1 MLVKVNGIYDDNKT
15 INVTKLDIDDYG
27 SVVPLG
33 ELVLQLPSN
42 SDSTID
48 TLRNSQYAVISIQ
61 GNLEAN
67 SSVIISADSM
77 TLDELNNEKQKT
89 IEAAADKKEEG

>member
-1 MLVKVNGIYDDNKT
+1 MLVKVNRIYNDNKT

-27 SVVPLG
+27 SVIPLE
-33 ELVLQLPSN
+33 ELLLQLRSN

-48 TLRNSQYAVISIQ
+48 ILRNSQYVVISIQ

-67 SSVIISADSM
+67 SSIIISADSM
-77 TLDELNNEKQKT
+77 TLDELNKEKQKT
-89 IEAAADKKEEG
+89 IEAAIDKKEEG

>member
-27 SVVPLG
+27 SMVPLE

-48 TLRNSQYAVISIQ
+48 TLRNSLYLFKEIWRQI
-61 GNLEAN
+61 
-67 SSVIISADSM
+67 
-77 TLDELNNEKQKT
+77 
-89 IEAAADKKEEG
+89 AAL

>member
-1 MLVKVNGIYDDNKT
+1 MVLLEG
-15 INVTKLDIDDYG
+15 
-27 SVVPLG
+27 
-33 ELVLQLPSN
+33 LVLQLLSN
-42 SDSTID
+42 CDSTID
-48 TLRNSQYAVISIQ
+48 ILRNLQYAVISIQ

>member
-1 MLVKVNGIYDDNKT
+1 MLVKVNGIFNDNRI

-27 SVVPLG
+27 SVVPLE

-67 SSVIISADSM
+67 SSIIISADSM

-89 IEAAADKKEEG
+89 IESSTDKKEES

>member
-27 SVVPLG
+27 SVVPLE

-67 SSVIISADSM
+67 SSIIISADSM
-77 TLDELNNEKQKT
+77 TLDELNNEKKKT
-89 IEAAADKKEEG
+89 IESSTDKKEES

>member
-1 MLVKVNGIYDDNKT
+1 MLVKVNRIYNDNKT

-27 SVVPLG
+27 SVIPLE
-33 ELVLQLPSN
+33 ELVLQLRSN

-48 TLRNSQYAVISIQ
+48 ILRNSQYAVISIQ

-67 SSVIISADSM
+67 SSIIISADSM
-77 TLDELNNEKQKT
+77 TLDELNKEKQKT
-89 IEAAADKKEEG
+89 IEAAIDKKEEG